1 MRIVRLLLALLCL
14 PLGALAAGP
23 TFTGGLRF
31 VSPGAITVRLSDGVV
46 IDARLSQKGELTA
59 ERISAQ
65 FKLADRVQ
73 ITCRNIQGG
82 WDESVK
88 RYHSLELTRIQFIR
102 APSAEEVAQVVASLS
117 WQVGDNLLKP
127 PPETPKPPKAT
138 DPEGL
143 ERVREVNLARAE
155 KMPNFVADEGAVRSV
170 RGKGNSKWKQVDTV
184 ESEVAFKGA
193 EDARQHIRI
202 NGKPYTTATGWIP
215 GVNWGLGFAGYL
227 NSVFD
232 RDCANTFE
240 LGGHEVLRGKPVTV
254 YRFQSPQDGCFG
266 AGVMGYRQYNAA
278 RTGRILVEDLGGNV
292 IQMEFEVIQTASITS
307 GNDKEV
313 FSWDDVTIGDA
324 SHLLPVAADYN
335 YPWAN
340 GDLWH
345 ITVQYK
351 NHRHFESGTTI
362 QFQQESVF
370 PK

>member
-1 MRIVRLLLALLCL
+1 MRVIQLSLVFLFPPIVAM
-14 PLGALAAGP
+14 AAGP
-23 TFTGGLRF
+23 TFTGSLRF
-31 VSPGAITVRLSDGVV
+31 VSPTTITVRLSDGVV
-46 IDARLSQKGELTA
+46 IDARLPKTGDLTA
-59 ERISAQ
+59 EKISTQ
-65 FKLADRVQ
+65 YKLADQVQ
-73 ITCRNIQGG
+73 IACKGIQGG
-82 WDESVK
+82 WDDSVK

-117 WQVGDNLLKP
+117 WKVGDNLLKP
-127 PPETPKPPKAT
+127 VPDTPKPPKAT

-155 KMPNFVADEGAVRSV
+155 NMPNFVADEVALRSV

-202 NGKPYTTATGWIP
+202 NGKPYTTTTGWIP

-240 LGGHEVLRGKPVTV
+240 LAGHETLRGKRVTV
-254 YRFQSPQDGCFG
+254 YSFQSPVDGCFG
-266 AGVMGYRQYNAA
+266 PGTLGYRQYDAA

-292 IQMEFEVIQTASITS
+292 IQMEFEVIQTPGITS

-313 FSWDDVTIGDA
+313 YTWDDVTIGDA
-324 SHLLPVAADYN
+324 SHLLPVAADYV
-335 YPWAN
+335 YPWPN
-340 GDLWH
+340 GDSWH
-345 ITVQYK
+345 VTVQYK
-351 NHRHFESGTTI
+351 NHRHFEAATTVK
-362 QFQQESVF
+362 FQEEPVS
-370 PK
+370 PR